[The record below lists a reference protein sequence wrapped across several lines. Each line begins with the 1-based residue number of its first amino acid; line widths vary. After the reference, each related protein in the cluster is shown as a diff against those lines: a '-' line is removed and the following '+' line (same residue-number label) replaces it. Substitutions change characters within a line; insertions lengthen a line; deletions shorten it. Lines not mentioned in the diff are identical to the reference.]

1 LSREETGSKHHRG
14 RLIYPGLSIAAIS
27 ALLALWLPVVFMRQ
41 SENIG
46 GVRYWWLVDDAMISM
61 RYARNLADGLGLVWN
76 AGERVEGYTNLLWT
90 LFMTLVHLAPLPDSK
105 TSLVVLL
112 ANVAIGA
119 ATVPLIVRLVQ
130 LLGGGAWVSAATLA
144 AYVLGVDTF
153 VYGTNGLEATFLGFC
168 LVFCVCRVLEEAR
181 SGSPRVST
189 YLAIGA
195 MGLVRA
201 DAAILS
207 GLICGASLA
216 LNRDRRTVVYYC
228 LLAFTPIWASEV
240 FRILYYGELLPNTA
254 YLKTMNWDG
263 RYAAGWRYVSDF
275 AKSYTLPGVLAL
287 VGVGLSGF
295 RVRLVLTG
303 VLLFYAAYVVY
314 VGGDAWPNFRFFV
327 PVLPVLLA
335 LAFVAV
341 QDFPTPAPHRLVIG
355 ALCLLTVPSFVWAY
369 PTFLSPIPIESG
381 NTKVGLYLKENTPP
395 DAVVAHSSAGA
406 AFYFSGRRGLDLLG
420 KMDPYIARQAPAND
434 GTVPG
439 HNKFDYAYSL
449 GELQPDYV
457 VANFALPASEADM
470 AEAAL
475 GDWGYIGALYFDPTF
490 QEHCLPN
497 PMKGIIWLTIFACD
511 WPSQQGDRP
520 PESQQG
526 AS

>member
-1 LSREETGSKHHRG
+1 MTGEGTPSKHHRG
-14 RLIYPGLSIAAIS
+14 RPIYPVLSIAAIA

-41 SENIG
+41 SEEIG

-90 LFMTLVHLAPLPDSK
+90 LFMALVHLAPLPDSK

-119 ATVPLIVRLVQ
+119 ATVPLIVRLVRS
-130 LLGGGAWVSAATLA
+130 LGGGAWVSAATLA

-153 VYGTNGLEATFLGFC
+153 VYGTNGLEATFLGFV

-181 SGSPRVST
+181 SGSPRAST

-201 DAAILS
+201 DAAVLS

-216 LNRDRRTVVYYC
+216 LNGDRRTVAYYC

-275 AKSYTLPGVLAL
+275 ARTYTLPGVLAL

-303 VLLFYAAYVVY
+303 VLMFYAAYVAY

-341 QDFPTPAPHRLVIG
+341 QDIPTPAPHRLVIG
-355 ALCLLTVPSFVWAY
+355 ALCFITIPSFVWAY
-369 PTFLSPIPIESG
+369 PSFLSPIPIESG

-406 AFYFSGRRGLDLLG
+406 AFYFSGRHGIDLLG

-457 VANFALPASEADM
+457 VANFALPVNEAEM
-470 AEAAL
+470 AEAAV

-490 QEHCLPN
+490 QEHCLHN

-511 WPSQQGDRP
+511 WPSQQGDQP
-520 PESQQG
+520 PESRQE

>member
-1 LSREETGSKHHRG
+1 LSRDKTGSKHHRG
-14 RLIYPGLSIAAIS
+14 RLTYPGLSIAAIA

-76 AGERVEGYTNLLWT
+76 EGERVEGYTNLLWT
-90 LFMTLVHLAPLPDSK
+90 LFMALVHLAPLPDSK

-119 ATVPLIVRLVQ
+119 ATLPLIVRLVR

-144 AYVLGVDTF
+144 AYVLGVDTL
-153 VYGTNGLEATFLGFC
+153 VYGTNGLEATLLGFF

-216 LNRDRRTVVYYC
+216 LNKDRKTVLQYC
-228 LLAFTPIWASEV
+228 LLAFAPIWTSEA
-240 FRILYYGELLPNTA
+240 FRIVYYGELLPNTA

-275 AKSYTLPGVLAL
+275 ARAYILPGALAA

-295 RVRLVLTG
+295 RVRFVLSC
-303 VLLFYAAYVVY
+303 VLLFYAAYVAY

-327 PVLPVLLA
+327 PVLPVLWA

-341 QDFPTPAPHRLVIG
+341 QDLPTRAAHRLIIG
-355 ALCLLTVPSFVWAY
+355 ALCLLTIPSFIWAY
-369 PTFLSPIPIESG
+369 PSFLSPVPIELA

-395 DAVVAHSSAGA
+395 DAAVAHSSAGA
-406 AFYFSGRRGLDLLG
+406 AFYFSGRRGIDLLG

-434 GTVPG
+434 GTLPG

-449 GELQPDYV
+449 GELKPDYV
-457 VANFALPASEADM
+457 VGNFELSSSEDDM
-470 AEAAL
+470 EEATF

-490 QEHCLPN
+490 EEHCLPN
-497 PMKGIIWLTIFACD
+497 PIKSFLWLTIFACD
-511 WPSQQGDRP
+511 WSSQRGDQP
-520 PESQQG
+520 PESQQDTP
-526 AS
+526 

>member
-1 LSREETGSKHHRG
+1 MSGGESKSKYHRG
-14 RLIYPGLSIAAIS
+14 PLIYPSLSIAGMA

-61 RYARNLADGLGLVWN
+61 RYARNLAEGSGLVWN
-76 AGERVEGYTNLLWT
+76 VGERVEGYTNLLWT
-90 LFMTLVHLAPLPDSK
+90 LFMSLVHLTPLPDSK

-119 ATVPLIVRLVQ
+119 ATVPLIVRLVR
-130 LLGGGAWVSAATLA
+130 LLDGGAWVCAATVA
-144 AYVLGVDTF
+144 AYVLGVDTL
-153 VYGTNGLEATFLGFC
+153 VYGTNGLEATLFGLF

-181 SGSPRVST
+181 SGSPRVAT
-189 YLAIGA
+189 YLAIGI

-201 DAAILS
+201 DAAVLS
-207 GLICGASLA
+207 GLICGASLV
-216 LNRDRRTVVYYC
+216 LNKDRRTVVYYC
-228 LLAFTPIWASEV
+228 LVAFMPILASEV

-275 AKSYTLPGVLAL
+275 ARAYTLPGILAL
-287 VGVGLSGF
+287 VGVGLSGL

-303 VLLFYAAYVVY
+303 VLLFYAAYVAY

-327 PVLPVLLA
+327 PIIPVLLA

-341 QDFPTPAPHRLVIG
+341 QELPTPAPHRLAIG

-369 PTFLSPIPIESG
+369 SSFLSPIPIESG
-381 NTKVGLYLKENTPP
+381 NAKVGLYLKENTPP
-395 DAVVAHSSAGA
+395 DAVVAHSSAGS
-406 AFYFSGRRGLDLLG
+406 AFYFSGRRGVDLLG
-420 KMDPYIARQAPAND
+420 KMDPYIAKQPPANE

-457 VANFALPASEADM
+457 VANFALPANEAEM
-470 AEAAL
+470 EEAAQ

-497 PMKGIIWLTIFACD
+497 PKKGIIWLTIFACD
-511 WPSQQGDRP
+511 WS
-520 PESQQG
+520 S
-526 AS
+526 